1 MFIDIDAVRAEI
13 GDCTMLDEIAQ
24 RLGLEVQTVMGLD
37 CIEVVTAAG
46 TVMISDLYVNGRRDV
61 EIAYI

>member
-24 RLGLEVQTVMGLD
+24 RLGLDVQTVMGW
-37 CIEVVTAAG
+37 TA
-46 TVMISDLYVNGRRDV
+46 
-61 EIAYI
+61 